1 MRIALRRSAAGS
13 TLARAASFAAF
24 VLTLAGCSRE
34 EVRTY
39 RVPKE
44 TNAPAA
50 KPDAAAMAA
59 AHGHGL
65 GATLPQITYKA
76 PQGWEAQDSGGVRI
90 VRFLIQGRNEQAAD
104 VGVVPLPGANVKT
117 SDLLNMIRSQVE
129 LEPVTEA
136 DLPTLGQKVPV
147 GSLQGDLFEM
157 ASTNPLIEQKFKAR
171 VLMAA
176 VKREE
181 TLWLFKLA
189 GADDLV
195 RDQRPAF
202 LEFLKSVGFEA
213 APAGG
218 VAQGMPNPHAGM
230 APGTA
235 MPPAANAPQ
244 WEVPAGWQQQPP
256 GSMVIG
262 RFALGTP
269 DAKAEVTVSSFPGD
283 TGGLVANVNRWR
295 GQVGLEPV
303 DAAAVEKQ
311 TEPLDLTV
319 GKATLVDVTG
329 TDRKSSQP
337 ARLIGV
343 IVPRGGQTWFFKM
356 VGQPELVGREKAAL
370 LKFIQSTKFPNA

>member
-1 MRIALRRSAAGS
+1 MRFALRQTGTGSTVATAAG
-13 TLARAASFAAF
+13 LAALLLI
-24 VLTLAGCSRE
+24 VAGCGKE
-34 EVRTY
+34 EVRAY
-39 RVPKE
+39 RAPKE
-44 TNAPAA
+44 TNAAAAA

-65 GATLPQITYKA
+65 GAVMPQITYKA
-76 PQGWEAQDSGGVRI
+76 PPGWEAQDSGGVRI
-90 VRFLIQGRNEQAAD
+90 VRFLSKGPNEQAAD

-129 LEPVTEA
+129 LEPVTET

-147 GSLQGDLFEM
+147 GPVEGDLFEM
-157 ASTNPLIEQKFKAR
+157 ASTNKLIEQKFKAR
-171 VLMAA
+171 ILMAA
-176 VKREE
+176 VKQEQ

-195 RDQRPAF
+195 REQRPAF

-218 VAQGMPNPHAGM
+218 MAQAMPSPHAGM
-230 APGTA
+230 TPGMA
-235 MPPAANAPQ
+235 MPPAAGAPQ

-262 RFALGTP
+262 RFALGAQ

-303 DAAAVEKQ
+303 EDAAAQ
-311 TEPLDLTV
+311 
-319 GKATLVDVTG
+319 
-329 TDRKSSQP
+329 
-337 ARLIGV
+337 
-343 IVPRGGQTWFFKM
+343 
-356 VGQPELVGREKAAL
+356 
-370 LKFIQSTKFPNA
+370 